1 MPKAKLLPQ
10 RFLYRDTKTDFAI
23 LSCKLVNPVDGIETH
38 PVYHNLTLKGAN
50 IANFEL
56 NRRIDCIIEPI
67 IDEKHPYS
75 YKFISFGSF
84 EAKGGKF
91 KLTEKQELQALRS
104 LMTNRQAESCHAAY
118 PHFVSMVLNG
128 EQAQID
134 PSKIKYVKNVLLSRY
149 IAKIK
154 SINNRIA
161 FMEEAAKWSI
171 ESDENL
177 NKIAARY
184 GNIDE
189 FKEDI
194 EQNPYNVLMD
204 VLDWGWTR
212 ADKAVMKYAPSLACS
227 LNRAEAACVY
237 LLKRNE
243 DGGNTRIGASELFD
257 QFVSICHESVSYI
270 YEAVTTSSK
279 IYYEPERK
287 YVSRKSTYLAECHV
301 AEVVKKKI
309 ANPHYSPMDWQK
321 FTSVDGLDLTDEQ
334 SQILEMACKQDVMML
349 TGSAGSGKSQTL
361 KAIIEMLEANNYGY
375 TLLAPTGIAAKRMRE
390 ATSREA
396 STIHMFLL
404 SEAMAGDYV
413 LIDESG
419 MVAVDLLSALF
430 NKLNDTT
437 KLIFIAD
444 PSQLASISC
453 GNVVRD
459 LLDSGIVPV
468 CNLTKVF
475 RYNTS
480 GIITIATDVR
490 NGDSS
495 HLTDTFTD
503 YKFVEIDTLPIK
515 QIEREYAALLASGY
529 GQDDILI
536 LSPFNKG
543 QCGSLVINNYIQDK
557 FNQNPA
563 TDVGWTMNGVEVKF
577 RVGDKVI
584 NKKNEYRMPLV
595 DRDATVFVAN
605 GDMGRIVDIEPDDKM
620 PQMVVHFDC
629 GDCLVDKAHI
639 SRMLLGYCISTHSS
653 QGCQAK
659 AVIVVVDRS
668 HMRLVSR
675 NLLYTA
681 VSRAQERLVVIG
693 DMEAIEAGLNVQ
705 EEKRRNT
712 WLREVLKDGVD

>member
-23 LSCKLVNPVDGIETH
+23 LSCKLVNPVAGIETH

-128 EQAQID
+128 EQEQID
-134 PSKIKYVKNVLLSRY
+134 TSKIKYVKNVLLSRY

-184 GNIDE
+184 SNIDE

-204 VLDWGWTR
+204 VLDWGWAR

-227 LNRAEAACVY
+227 LNRAEAACIY

-243 DGGNTRIGASELFD
+243 DDGNTRIGASELFD
-257 QFVSICHESVSYI
+257 QFVSLCPESVSYI

-309 ANPHYSPMDWQK
+309 ANPHYYPMDWQK

-430 NKLNDTT
+430 NKLNDNT

-459 LLDSGIVPV
+459 LLDGGIVPV

-495 HLTDTFTD
+495 HLTNNFMD

-557 FNQNPA
+557 FNPNPP

-584 NKKNEYRMPLV
+584 NKKNEYRMPLA
-595 DRDATVFVAN
+595 DRDDTAFVAN

-668 HMRLVSR
+668 HMRLISR
-675 NLLYTA
+675 NLLYTG

-705 EEKRRNT
+705 EEKCRNT

>member
-67 IDEKHPYS
+67 IDEEHPYS

-189 FKEDI
+189 FKEDV
-194 EQNPYNVLMD
+194 EQNPYNVLIN

-212 ADKAVMKYAPSLACS
+212 ADKAVMKCAPSLACS

-334 SQILEMACKQDVMML
+334 TQILEMACKQDVMML

-459 LLDSGIVPV
+459 MLDSGIVPI

-490 NGDSS
+490 NSDSS

-557 FNQNPA
+557 FNPNPP

-605 GDMGRIVDIEPDDKM
+605 GDMGRVMDIEPDDKM
-620 PQMVVHFDC
+620 PQMVVRFDC

-668 HMRLVSR
+668 HMRLISR
-675 NLLYTA
+675 NLLYTG

-705 EEKRRNT
+705 EEKCRNT

>member
-23 LSCKLVNPVDGIETH
+23 LSCKLVNPVAGIETH

-194 EQNPYNVLMD
+194 EQNPYNVLIN

-212 ADKAVMKYAPSLACS
+212 ADKAVMKCAPSLACS

-243 DGGNTRIGASELFD
+243 DGGNTRIGTSELFD

-301 AEVVKKKI
+301 AEIVKKKI

-334 SQILEMACKQDVMML
+334 TQILEMACKQDVMML
-349 TGSAGSGKSQTL
+349 TAPGGAGKTSSM
-361 KAIIEMLEANNYGY
+361 KAVIQMLEANNYSH
-375 TLLAPTGIAAKRMRE
+375 TLLAPTGVASKRLSE
-390 ATSREA
+390 ATGRQA
-396 STIHMFLL
+396 STVHMFLL
-404 SEAMAGDYV
+404 TETMVGDYV
-413 LIDESG
+413 IIEESS
-419 MVAVDLLSALF
+419 MCAVDLLSALF
-430 NKLNDTT
+430 NRLNDTT

-495 HLTDTFTD
+495 HLTDAFTD

-693 DMEAIEAGLNVQ
+693 NMEAIEAGLNVQ

>member
-23 LSCKLVNPVDGIETH
+23 LSCKLVNPVAGIETH

-67 IDEKHPYS
+67 VDEEHPYG

-118 PHFVSMVLNG
+118 PHFVTMVLNG
-128 EQAQID
+128 EQEQID

-194 EQNPYNVLMD
+194 EQNPYNVLID

-212 ADKAVMKYAPSLACS
+212 ADKAVMKCAPSLACS
-227 LNRAEAACVY
+227 LNRAEAACIY

-257 QFVSICHESVSYI
+257 QFVSLCPESASYI
-270 YEAVTTSSK
+270 YEAVTTSPK
-279 IYYEPERK
+279 IHYEPERK
-287 YVSRKSTYLAECHV
+287 YVSRKSTYMAECHV

-309 ANPHYSPMDWQK
+309 ANPHYYPMDWQK
-321 FTSVDGLDLTDEQ
+321 FTSVDGLELTDEQ
-334 SQILEMACKQDVMML
+334 AQILEMACKQDVMML
-349 TGSAGSGKSQTL
+349 TGSAGSGKSASL
-361 KAIIEMLEANNYGY
+361 KAIIKMLEANNYSY

-390 ATSREA
+390 ATGREA

-430 NKLNDTT
+430 NRLNDNT

-490 NGDSS
+490 NGNSS

-503 YKFVEIDTLPIK
+503 CKFVEIDTLPIK

-557 FNQNPA
+557 FNPNPA

-584 NKKNEYRMPLV
+584 NKKNEYRMPLA
-595 DRDATVFVAN
+595 DRDDTTFVAN

-639 SRMLLGYCISTHSS
+639 GKMLLGYCISTHSS

-675 NLLYTA
+675 NLLYTG
-681 VSRAQERLVVIG
+681 VSRAQEWLVVIG

-705 EEKRRNT
+705 EERNRDT
-712 WLREVLKDGVD
+712 YLRELLGGR

>member
-23 LSCKLVNPVDGIETH
+23 LSCKLVNPVAGVETH

-67 IDEKHPYS
+67 IDEGHPYG

-128 EQAQID
+128 EQEQID
-134 PSKIKYVKNVLLSRY
+134 PSKIKYVKNVLLNRY

-212 ADKAVMKYAPSLACS
+212 ADKAVTKYAPSLACS

-349 TGSAGSGKSQTL
+349 TAPGGAGKTSSM
-361 KAIIEMLEANNYGY
+361 KAVIQMLEANNYSY
-375 TLLAPTGIAAKRMRE
+375 TLLAPTGVASKRLSE
-390 ATSREA
+390 ATGRQA
-396 STIHMFLL
+396 STVHMFLL
-404 SEAMAGDYV
+404 TETMVGDYV
-413 LIDESG
+413 IIEESS
-419 MVAVDLLSALF
+419 MCAVDLLSALF
-430 NKLNDTT
+430 NRLNDTT

-495 HLTDTFTD
+495 HLTDAFTD

-577 RVGDKVI
+577 RVDDKVI
-584 NKKNEYRMPLV
+584 NKKNEYRMPLA
-595 DRDATVFVAN
+595 DRDATAFVAN
-605 GDMGRIVDIEPDDKM
+605 GDMGRVVDIEPDDKM

-668 HMRLVSR
+668 HSNLLSR
-675 NLLYTA
+675 NLCYAA

-693 DMEAIEAGLNVQ
+693 DMEAIKAGLNVQ
-705 EEKRRNT
+705 EEKCRNT
-712 WLREVLKDGVD
+712 WLREVLIK

>member
-23 LSCKLVNPVDGIETH
+23 LSCKLVNPVAGVETH

-67 IDEKHPYS
+67 IDEEHPYS

-104 LMTNRQAESCHAAY
+104 LMTNRQAESCHATY
-118 PHFVSMVLNG
+118 PHFVSMILNG

-212 ADKAVMKYAPSLACS
+212 ADKAVTKYAPSLACS

-309 ANPHYSPMDWQK
+309 ANPHYSPMDWQR

-349 TGSAGSGKSQTL
+349 TAPGGAGKTSSM
-361 KAIIEMLEANNYGY
+361 KAVIQMLEANNYSY
-375 TLLAPTGIAAKRMRE
+375 TLLAPTGVASKRLSE
-390 ATSREA
+390 ATGRQA
-396 STIHMFLL
+396 STVHMFLL
-404 SEAMAGDYV
+404 TETMVGDYV
-413 LIDESG
+413 IIEESS
-419 MVAVDLLSALF
+419 MCAVDLLSALF
-430 NKLNDTT
+430 NRLNDTT

-529 GQDDILI
+529 RQDDILI

>member
-23 LSCKLVNPVDGIETH
+23 LSCKLVNPVAGVETH

-67 IDEKHPYS
+67 IDEGHPYG

-128 EQAQID
+128 EQEQID
-134 PSKIKYVKNVLLSRY
+134 PSKIKYVKNVLLNRY

-212 ADKAVMKYAPSLACS
+212 ADRAVMKYAPSLACS
-227 LNRAEAACVY
+227 LNRAEAACIY

-243 DGGNTRIGASELFD
+243 DDGNTRIGASELFD
-257 QFVSICHESVSYI
+257 QFVSLCPESVSYI

-430 NKLNDTT
+430 NKLNDNT

-459 LLDSGIVPV
+459 LLDGGIVPV

-495 HLTDTFTD
+495 HLTNNFMD

-557 FNQNPA
+557 FNPNPP

-584 NKKNEYRMPLV
+584 NKKNEYRMPLA
-595 DRDATVFVAN
+595 DRDDTAFVAN
-605 GDMGRIVDIEPDDKM
+605 GDMGRIVDIELDDKM

-668 HMRLVSR
+668 HMRLISR
-675 NLLYTA
+675 NLLYTG

-705 EEKRRNT
+705 EEKCRNT